1 MIKLVD
7 YVAIGRR
14 VKFYRKI
21 ANLTQADVA
30 ERLGISVSYIS
41 QIECGHTDVSL
52 KRLDEIASII
62 NTNIELLLSVN
73 SVSVNLYLNDNDIK
87 ELTKGWNEDQ
97 IKTLL
102 EIINLLNKNFI

>member
-14 VKFYRKI
+14 VKFYRKT
-21 ANLTQADVA
+21 ANLTQAEVA

-52 KRLDEIASII
+52 KRLDEIANTI
-62 NTNIELLLSVN
+62 NTSIELLLSTQSN
-73 SVSVNLYLNDNDIK
+73 QTNIYLSDLDIR

-97 IKTLL
+97 IKALL
-102 EIINLLNKNFI
+102 EIINLLNQNFI

>member
-62 NTNIELLLSVN
+62 NTNIEHTGTFPL
-73 SVSVNLYLNDNDIK
+73 
-87 ELTKGWNEDQ
+87 Q
-97 IKTLL
+97 IRISIRHST
-102 EIINLLNKNFI
+102 

>member
-62 NTNIELLLSVN
+62 NTNIELLLSVH
-73 SVSVNLYLNDNDIK
+73 SVNVYLDDSDIK
-87 ELTKGWNEDQ
+87 ELTKGWNENQ
-97 IKTLL
+97 IKALL
-102 EIINLLNKNFI
+102 EIISLINQNFIDE

>member
-52 KRLDEIASII
+52 KRLDEIANTI

-73 SVSVNLYLNDNDIK
+73 SVNEYLDDNDIK
-87 ELTKGWNEDQ
+87 ELTKGWNEYQ
-97 IKTLL
+97 IKALL

>member
-73 SVSVNLYLNDNDIK
+73 PVSVNEYLDDNDIK

-97 IKTLL
+97 IKALL

>member
-21 ANLTQADVA
+21 ANLTQAEVA
-30 ERLGISVSYIS
+30 EKLGISVSYIS

-52 KRLDEIASII
+52 KRLDEIANTI

-73 SVSVNLYLNDNDIK
+73 SVNEYLDDNDIK

-97 IKTLL
+97 IKALL

>member
-21 ANLTQADVA
+21 ANLTQAEVA
-30 ERLGISVSYIS
+30 EKLGISVSYIS

-52 KRLDEIASII
+52 KRLDEIANTI

-73 SVSVNLYLNDNDIK
+73 SVNEYLDDNDIK

-97 IKTLL
+97 IKALL
-102 EIINLLNKNFI
+102 EIINLLNKKFI

>member
-52 KRLDEIASII
+52 KRLDEIANTI
-62 NTNIELLLSVN
+62 NTNVELLLSVN
-73 SVSVNLYLNDNDIK
+73 SVNVYLDDNDIK

-97 IKTLL
+97 IKALL
-102 EIINLLNKNFI
+102 EMINLLNQNFIE